1 MLVWGVCVRVCVC
14 VCVCVCVKAVSHVA
28 LADLELEI
36 ILHVLEFRGC
46 TVMPDLCHAGDQR
59 QSFVHGRQALYQLS
73 YIPSPNRELWKSFVK
88 DFPSLPHHPHTVL
101 PAALGEGEL

>member
-1 MLVWGVCVRVCVC
+1 MCVCARVHVRVRVC

-46 TVMPDLCHAGDQR
+46 TVMPGLCHAGDQT
-59 QSFVHGRQALYQLS
+59 QALYMQRKNS
-73 YIPSPNRELWKSFVK
+73 ADQAV
-88 DFPSLPHHPHTVL
+88 SLQPWTL
-101 PAALGEGEL
+101 IFLKTT